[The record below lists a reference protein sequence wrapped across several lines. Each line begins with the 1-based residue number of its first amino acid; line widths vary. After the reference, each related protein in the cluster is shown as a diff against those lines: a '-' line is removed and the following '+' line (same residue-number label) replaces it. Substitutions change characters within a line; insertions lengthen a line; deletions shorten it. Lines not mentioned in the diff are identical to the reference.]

1 MNKKTTVTLA
11 LFAMGVVVFIM
22 LALNVYVIVQ
32 GRVSLHQ
39 TEETAEQNTE
49 DTEQASE
56 GESESLAVPFTDFR
70 VDRSSNVIGDA
81 AEAKSGKKEEDKDE
95 DGEEESEVDKEYLCA
110 DAIVRVLND
119 DDVEELKKGTYDDLP
134 GDRGIIQMVINEIY
148 ARNGYQFENP
158 DISAYFSAKDWYKP
172 KEENASDMDAI
183 YKQMSEIDKA
193 NIDFLKE
200 LK

>member
-56 GESESLAVPFTDFR
+56 GESESLAVPFTDFS
-70 VDRSSNVIGDA
+70 VNRSSNVIGDA
-81 AEAKSGKKEEDKDE
+81 AEAKSGKKEE
-95 DGEEESEVDKEYLCA
+95 ESEVDKEYLCA
-110 DAIVRVLND
+110 EAIVRVLND